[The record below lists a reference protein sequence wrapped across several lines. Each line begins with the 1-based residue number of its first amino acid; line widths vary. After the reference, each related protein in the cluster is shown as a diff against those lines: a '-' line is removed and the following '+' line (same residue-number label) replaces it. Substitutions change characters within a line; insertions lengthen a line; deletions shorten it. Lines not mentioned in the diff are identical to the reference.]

1 MARLDC
7 DCERTAGVTLVALTL
22 TSDATEEVRVDVAH
36 DGPVW
41 PPRRQGVP
49 EAGWDEDGWTG
60 TVGPDDPVVLGY
72 ATPAE
77 VADRPATV
85 DVAGPAGGGDVSAPT
100 PRELV
105 RTLGDA
111 RPPRD
116 AVPEPDT
123 SSVGN
128 SQTAS
133 ATSQPTAGEVSAPAS
148 QAMSSV
154 EAAAARL
161 DQAER
166 LAGASS
172 VEEATA
178 AVREA
183 GGIEAVR
190 ALAEQVAADRQ
201 RLASRAER
209 SRRLADR
216 AAAVEIPVE
225 TLERVT

>member
-7 DCERTAGVTLVALTL
+7 DCERRDGVSLVELYL
-22 TSDATEEVRVDVAH
+22 TSDVTEDVRVEIAH

-49 EAGWDEDGWTG
+49 ESGWDDAGWTG

-77 VADRPATV
+77 TGDEPAGVADSEPSTA
-85 DVAGPAGGGDVSAPT
+85 DAEPSDPT

-111 RPPRD
+111 SPPRD
-116 AVPEPDT
+116 AVPGPTE
-123 SSVGN
+123 SVAPE
-128 SQTAS
+128 STDREVETADHDGVPS
-133 ATSQPTAGEVSAPAS
+133 FEATADRIE
-148 QAMSSV
+148 
-154 EAAAARL
+154 R
-161 DQAER
+161 AER
-166 LAGASS
+166 LAS
-172 VEEATA
+172 VSTVDEATA

-183 GGIEAVR
+183 GGIDAVR
-190 ALAEQVAADRQ
+190 ALAEQLAADRT
-201 RLASRAER
+201 RLAIHAER
-209 SRRLADR
+209 SGRLAER
-216 AAAVEIPVE
+216 VAAVEIPVE